1 MLRVLARNPGIDA
14 RQLLFSTLQVLGLS
28 PRQASAHNDCNL
40 LIISMA
46 LLSKKGMTHL
56 LGLRKLG
63 IFVAKLEPY
72 MSDNKPADQ
81 NRQMTP
87 EEAADFAE
95 QVFNKARD
103 GDAAMLAALLS
114 KGLPANLRNHK
125 GDTLLMLASYHGH
138 AEAVKVLLEHNA
150 DPEIR
155 NDNGQSPIAGAA
167 FKGDLLMVKTLIEG
181 GAQVEGASFDGRTAL
196 MMAAMFNRTEIIE
209 YLISKGADPHAKDAN
224 CITALDAA
232 KTMGAADTVAQLEK
246 LSG

>member
-1 MLRVLARNPGIDA
+1 
-14 RQLLFSTLQVLGLS
+14 
-28 PRQASAHNDCNL
+28 
-40 LIISMA
+40 
-46 LLSKKGMTHL
+46 
-56 LGLRKLG
+56 
-63 IFVAKLEPY
+63 

-81 NRQMTP
+81 SRQMTP

-95 QVFNKARD
+95 QVFNKARE

-138 AEAVKVLLEHNA
+138 VEAVKVLLEHNA

-167 FKGDLLMVKTLIEG
+167 FKGDLVEG

-196 MMAAMFNRTEIIE
+196 MMAAMFNRGEIID
-209 YLISKGADPHAKDAN
+209 YLISKGADPKAKDAN
-224 CITALDAA
+224 GITALDAA
-232 KTMGAADTVAQLEK
+232 RTMGATEAVAQLEK
-246 LSG
+246 LLG

>member
-1 MLRVLARNPGIDA
+1 VYC
-14 RQLLFSTLQVLGLS
+14 
-28 PRQASAHNDCNL
+28 PR
-40 LIISMA
+40 LIVSIA
-46 LLSKKGMTHL
+46 ILSKKGMTPSFR
-56 LGLRKLG
+56 LRKLG
-63 IFVAKLEPY
+63 FFVAKVEPY

-81 NRQMTP
+81 SRQMTP

-95 QVFNKARD
+95 QVFNKARE

-138 AEAVKVLLEHNA
+138 VEAVKVLLEHNA

-167 FKGDLLMVKTLIEG
+167 FKGDLEMVKTLVEG

-196 MMAAMFNRTEIIE
+196 MMAAMFNRGEIID
-209 YLISKGADPHAKDAN
+209 YLIGKGADPKAKDAN
-224 CITALDAA
+224 GITALDAA
-232 KTMGAADTVAQLEK
+232 RTMGATEAVAQLEK
-246 LSG
+246 LLG